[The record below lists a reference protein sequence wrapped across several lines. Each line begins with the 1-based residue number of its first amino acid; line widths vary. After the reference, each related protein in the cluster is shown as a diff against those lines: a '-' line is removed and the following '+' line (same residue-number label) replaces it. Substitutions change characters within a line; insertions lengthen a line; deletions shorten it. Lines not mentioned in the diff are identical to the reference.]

1 MVQRI
6 WMEDINLP
14 LIKTVKEQTEDPTD
28 GTYMALAIEENASE
42 AHMEDRL

>member
-1 MVQRI
+1 
-6 WMEDINLP
+6 MEDINRP

-28 GTYMALAIEENASE
+28 GTYMALAIKENAPE